1 MQEQRMPGARARV
14 QLSEERLDNL
24 VLGLAL
30 NGPTWLRGVGEI
42 AREIGDPV
50 GAEDA
55 VARLT
60 AAGLLHR
67 IGEFVFATRSARR
80 AGEIQV
86 GTV

>member
-1 MQEQRMPGARARV
+1 MQEQRMPGAPERV
-14 QLSEERLDNL
+14 QPSEERLDNL
-24 VLGLAL
+24 VLGLTL
-30 NGPTWLRGVGEI
+30 DGPTWLWGVDEI

-50 GAEDA
+50 GAQDA

-60 AAGLLHR
+60 AAGLVHR

-80 AGEIQV
+80 AGEIAV